1 MSSKAEEERLRH
13 KIGNLQHENMV
24 LRRMLQ
30 GAASDIDEMI
40 ESRCSS
46 EAQQQAGKTSSRIKR
61 ALDAMEEDEVS
72 RAAN

>member
-1 MSSKAEEERLRH
+1 
-13 KIGNLQHENMV
+13 
-24 LRRMLQ
+24 
-30 GAASDIDEMI
+30 MI